1 MLSMLVLS
9 YMPIFFK
16 LGSTIAQ
23 SEAHKANLQVELLML
38 PAPSSISIAPSAS
51 GGVRVN
57 DSAGAGVPDG
67 VNDTVGAKF
76 DLVHLVLLP
85 LQQQVKQPPKLTKV

>member
-67 VNDTVGAKF
+67 VNDT
-76 DLVHLVLLP
+76 LVLSSTWYTLYYYRYNNGSSSSYSC
-85 LQQQVKQPPKLTKV
+85 